1 MKLLTVLLVSLG
13 IATSLATATTQAAGK
28 QWGKFSGNVIDSES
42 SQSVDYNEELHLV
55 YMRGE
60 EKLARDVYT
69 TFSMLY
75 PRARVFGNIDD
86 AEQTHM
92 DAVRDKLAQYDIT
105 DPNTIDN
112 IGVFTGKEF
121 GKSFREAYLLLV
133 KRGERSKL
141 DALYVGAYV
150 EELDIRDIDLCPDEI
165 ISQNNG
171 VYSADDCGRAYTD
184 NPDIKRLLNALLKG
198 SESHLRAYVRNIE
211 RYIGAG
217 SYEAQVLTQAEVD
230 AILRR

>member
-1 MKLLTVLLVSLG
+1 MKLLTAVLISLG

-55 YMRGE
+55 FMRGE

-69 TFSMLY
+69 TFSMMY

-105 DPNTIDN
+105 DPNTNDN
-112 IGVFTGKEF
+112 IGVFTGTEF
-121 GKSFREAYLLLV
+121 GENFGETYLLLIE
-133 KRGERSKL
+133 RGELSQL
-141 DALYVGAYV
+141 DALYVGAFI
-150 EELDIRDIDLCPDEI
+150 EELDIRDIDLCPTEI
-165 ISQNNG
+165 ISQDNG
-171 VYSADDCGRAYTD
+171 VDDCGRAYTD

-217 SYEAQVLTQAEVD
+217 SYQAQVLEQAEVD
-230 AILRR
+230 SILRR

>member
-1 MKLLTVLLVSLG
+1 MKLLTALLISLG

-55 YMRGE
+55 FMRGE

-69 TFSMLY
+69 TFSMMY

-105 DPNTIDN
+105 DPNTNDN

-121 GKSFREAYLLLV
+121 GKYFRKTYLLLV
-133 KRGERSKL
+133 EMGELSQL
-141 DALYVGAYV
+141 DALYVGAYI

-165 ISQNNG
+165 ISQDNG
-171 VYSADDCGRAYTD
+171 VDSADDCGRAYTD

-211 RYIGAG
+211 RHIGAG
-217 SYEAQVLTQAEVD
+217 SYEAQVLEQAEVD
-230 AILRR
+230 TILRR